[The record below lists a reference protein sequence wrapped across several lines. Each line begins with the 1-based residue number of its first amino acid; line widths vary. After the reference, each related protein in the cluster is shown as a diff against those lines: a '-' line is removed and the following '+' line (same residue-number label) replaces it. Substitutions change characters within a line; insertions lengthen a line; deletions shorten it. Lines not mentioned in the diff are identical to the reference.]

1 MGKNLPGY
9 VIADIKKI
17 LSTNLNQHPNLS
29 YMTTLKISISSNQPQ
44 PFKFW
49 WYKPKV
55 NRFAFFRFSQ
65 TIGLLIIR
73 MIFSCRVVGEEANNS
88 MLEHMKQS
96 WKWFW
101 WKAKILKKNFFP
113 TFEFVTA
120 SFFTWKPNSFRLGN
134 CNVPNFCETSFR
146 YFSSLFTGT

>member
-1 MGKNLPGY
+1 MGKNLPRY
-9 VIADIKKI
+9 VIADIKTI
-17 LSTNLNQHPNLS
+17 LSTNLNQHPNFS

-88 MLEHMKQS
+88 MLEHITQS
-96 WKWFW
+96 WKWFR
-101 WKAKILKKNFFP
+101 WKSPSKDIKKMFFSNFRICHSQFFYLKTQFIQ
-113 TFEFVTA
+113 A
-120 SFFTWKPNSFRLGN
+120 WKLQCAQFLRNQF
-134 CNVPNFCETSFR
+134 
-146 YFSSLFTGT
+146 

>member
-1 MGKNLPGY
+1 MGKNLPRY
-9 VIADIKKI
+9 VIADIKTI

-88 MLEHMKQS
+88 VLEHITQS
-96 WKWFW
+96 WKWFR
-101 WKAKILKKNFFP
+101 WKSPSKDIKKMFFSNFRICHSQFFYLKTQFIQ
-113 TFEFVTA
+113 A
-120 SFFTWKPNSFRLGN
+120 WKLQCAQFLRNQF
-134 CNVPNFCETSFR
+134 
-146 YFSSLFTGT
+146 